1 MKYAVFNDDTT
12 LQTCL
17 IEGVHQ
23 IPETAVKINEAQFF
37 QITQETDGVWRLVEG
52 DIVKEPFPEAVPNY
66 PQLVAA
72 ERFKR
77 EAIGVYVDGMQI
89 ETTRDSQAL
98 IASTGLS
105 AVLDPEYRCNFK
117 TMIGFVEIGS
127 AQIITIAKAVRA
139 HVQACFDRELTLLR
153 AIEAGEYCDAMLEEG
168 WPDSAH
174 DVITS
179 EQNPLSPL

>member
-1 MKYAVFNDDTT
+1 MKYAVFNDDST

-23 IPETAVKINEAQFF
+23 IPESAVKLSEKQFF
-37 QITQETDGVWRLVEG
+37 QITQETDGVWSLVEG
-52 DIVKEPFPEAVPNY
+52 GIVKVPFPTPVPNY

-89 ETTRDSQAL
+89 ETTRDSQSL

-117 TMIGFVEIGS
+117 TVGGFVEIGS
-127 AQIITIAKAVRA
+127 AQIIAIAKAVRA

-153 AIEAGEYCDAMLEEG
+153 AIEAGEYHDDMLSVG
-168 WPDSAH
+168 WPDSAPPES
-174 DVITS
+174 V
-179 EQNPLSPL
+179 ELQ